1 MGPAPAQDTRI
12 VIVDDTP
19 DMRLLMRVLLDRYAG
34 YTIVGEAENGLEAIE
49 LAQLHQ
55 PDVVLLD
62 LAMPEMDGLEAL
74 PQIKRA
80 ASGAK
85 VIVLSTFDADQMAAA
100 AVGAGASTYVRKGA
114 SPEELV
120 HTIAATL
127 GQPVPE
133 LKTRPERPGAHRPID
148 QLPTEQPDNDPTRII
163 ARTAHELRNPAIIL
177 TMLAEQLLRSR
188 ETMDPATVD
197 TLLLAIVRQAAAL
210 DQLTDDLLTSTR
222 AKRGALS
229 VRPQPLDLGEVLE
242 EALAAHD
249 GADVKL
255 ECAESI
261 GVMADRLRL
270 QQMIGNLISNARKY
284 GAAPIEVMCAPL
296 GREVEIRVIDRGPGV
311 PRHFQAEM
319 FREYTRAE
327 PGAGSGTGLGLF
339 IVDSLARAHGGS
351 IRYEPDAPATTFCLT
366 LPRAVLPEPSGPEPS
381 GPERS
386 G

>member
-1 MGPAPAQDTRI
+1 LTTPVTASSETRI

-19 DMRLLMRVLLDRYAG
+19 DMRLLMRVLLDRYDG

-49 LAQLHQ
+49 LAQIHQ
-55 PDVVLLD
+55 PDVILLD

-80 ASGAK
+80 ATSAE

-100 AVGAGASTYVRKGA
+100 AVGAGASSYVRKGA

-120 HTIAATL
+120 HTIAATT
-127 GQPVPE
+127 GRPVPE
-133 LKTRPERPGAHRPID
+133 LKARAGERRAERRLVEDAGD
-148 QLPTEQPDNDPTRII
+148 DPSRII

-177 TMLAEQLLRSR
+177 TMLAEQLLEAR

-197 TLLLAIVRQAAAL
+197 SLLQAIVRQAAAL

-222 AKRGALS
+222 ARRGALS
-229 VRPQPLDLGEVLE
+229 VRPQPLDVGEVLAE
-242 EALAAHD
+242 VVAAQE
-249 GADVKL
+249 GADISL
-255 ECAESI
+255 RCPSGI

-284 GAAPIEVMCAPL
+284 GAPPIEVTCTPL
-296 GREVEIRVIDRGPGV
+296 GREVEIRVIDHGPGV
-311 PRHFQAEM
+311 PAHFQSEM

-327 PGAGSGTGLGLF
+327 PNVGSGTGLGLF

-351 IRYEPDAPATTFCLT
+351 IRYEPAAVATTFCLA
-366 LPRAVLPEPSGPEPS
+366 LPRAVLPEPSG
-381 GPERS
+381 
-386 G
+386 